1 MACAQQ
7 HADLPGCDKA
17 WQQTQFNHRRFH
29 RLPACASPESHS
41 RHSYHATLN
50 LKMRSVREL
59 NPIICRNMPDRNQE
73 GKPFERRVFLRSGV
87 IFTGVVLASSAL
99 LRGAGTKNKDEEK
112 EAEVGPPEDLMREHG
127 VLKRVLLIYGEVLRR
142 IDAKQDFP
150 PEALADAAGIIRSF
164 VEDYHEKL
172 EEDFLFPR
180 FEKANQLVDLVRVLR
195 EQHQAGRRVTDI
207 TMRFAN
213 LQSLKNESERARLV
227 DSTRQF
233 IRMYNPHEAREDTV
247 LFPAFR
253 KIVSPHE
260 FDSLGED
267 FEKKEDELFGDDG
280 FEKMVDKVA
289 SIEKRFGIYDLAQ
302 FTPKI

>member
-1 MACAQQ
+1 MQ
-7 HADLPGCDKA
+7 DR
-17 WQQTQFNHRRFH
+17 HRDERAF
-29 RLPACASPESHS
+29 
-41 RHSYHATLN
+41 
-50 LKMRSVREL
+50 
-59 NPIICRNMPDRNQE
+59 D
-73 GKPFERRVFLRSGV
+73 RRVFLRSGILLGGAAV
-87 IFTGVVLASSAL
+87 AGVGL
-99 LRGAGTKNKDEEK
+99 LRGAEIEKKGEEK
-112 EAEVGPPEDLMREHG
+112 EVKVGPPEDLMREHG
-127 VLKRVLLIYGEVLRR
+127 VLKRILLIYGEALRR

-180 FEKANQLVDLVRVLR
+180 FEKANQLVDLVKVLR

-207 TMRFAN
+207 TMRFAS
-213 LQSLKNESERARLV
+213 LQSLRNESERAQLLN
-227 DSTRQF
+227 SMRQF

-267 FEKKEDELFGDDG
+267 FEKKEDELFGEDG
-280 FEKMVDKVA
+280 FEKMVNKVA
-289 SIEKRFGIYDLAQ
+289 LIEKRFGIYDLAE

>member
-1 MACAQQ
+1 M
-7 HADLPGCDKA
+7 
-17 WQQTQFNHRRFH
+17 
-29 RLPACASPESHS
+29 RLSFGM
-41 RHSYHATLN
+41 
-50 LKMRSVREL
+50 K
-59 NPIICRNMPDRNQE
+59 PDRNLQGRQRDE
-73 GKPFERRVFLRSGV
+73 RLLNRRVFLKNGIIFSGAALA
-87 IFTGVVLASSAL
+87 GVG
-99 LRGAGTKNKDEEK
+99 LRGAETAKKSDEK

-127 VLKRVLLIYGEVLRR
+127 VLKRVLLIYSEALRR
-142 IDAKQDFP
+142 LDAKQDFP
-150 PEALADAAGIIRSF
+150 PEALADGAGIIRNF

-180 FEKANQLVDLVRVLR
+180 FEKANQLVDLVKVLR
-195 EQHQAGRRVTDI
+195 VQHEAGRRVTDV

-213 LQSLKNESERARLV
+213 LQSLRSESERTQLV
-227 DSTRQF
+227 NSMQQF

-267 FEKKEDELFGDDG
+267 FEKKEDELFGEDG

-289 SIEKRFGIYDLAQ
+289 GIEKRFGIYDLAQ
-302 FTPKI
+302 FTPKT